1 MHIRVDTERQRAMRK
16 SWAEKKAAKL
26 FGECVYPIYADAY
39 AHALTVEHRR
49 AVRIIKRLKQ
59 KAYFVEDTM
68 DADQFDAYIAALDDV
83 LAALERGRK

>member
-1 MHIRVDTERQRAMRK
+1 MTPRTWADEKVAQAQRRRPSANMLVTAAQV
-16 SWAEKKAAKL
+16 AES
-26 FGECVYPIYADAY
+26 
-39 AHALTVEHRR
+39 EHQR

>member
-1 MHIRVDTERQRAMRK
+1 MTPRT
-16 SWAEKKAAKL
+16 WAEKQAEKELTAKALDGSPVTWA
-26 FGECVYPIYADAY
+26 
-39 AHALTVEHRR
+39 AHLLTNEHRR